1 MKRKVVLAFL
11 LTGALVLSGCS
22 KTNNSNET
30 SSGSTSTD
38 SSAQGIDVS
47 NMFSDRD
54 KEIGYDEE
62 NSTVIKLSD
71 DSTTCDSDA
80 VQISG
85 NTVTIIDEGTYIL
98 SGTLTDGMVIVD
110 AEDTDKVQ
118 LVLDGVDITSAE
130 SAAIY
135 VREADKVFITTASD
149 SQNTLTNGG
158 TYTAI
163 DDNNID
169 AAIFSKSD
177 LTLNGAGS
185 LTITAKAGHG
195 VVSKDDLVLTS
206 GTYQIDA
213 ASHGLSGKDSVRIA
227 SGSYT
232 IVSGKDGIHAEN
244 ADDTSLGFVYLA
256 DGTFDIT
263 SDGDGISAGNWLQ
276 ADGGVYTVKAGGGSE
291 NVQKSDGEWQFGPG
305 QQTESTDTTEE
316 DTVSM
321 KAIKA
326 AGELILKGGKYS
338 LDSADDTIHSNAN
351 ITISDGE
358 FTLASGDDGIHA
370 DSATTISG
378 GTIDITESYEGIEGL
393 SIDIT
398 GGETYVSGPTNDG
411 NSALDYNG
419 TGTVTGGIFIAAGS
433 SGMAENFGDSS
444 TQGVMMVTMN
454 SQAAGSA
461 VSLSD
466 SSGNELVSWTPEKEY
481 TSVIIS
487 CPEITTGQ
495 EYTLTTGSDTT
506 QITMDSIVYGS
517 GSGMGGN
524 PGNGGGPGNG
534 GDMGQKPDDG
544 NGTGKGSGDGG
555 NMGTPPEKS

>member
-195 VVSKDDLVLTS
+195 VVSKAEHIRLTRHHMDYPEKTVSASPAEVIQLYPEKMEFMRKMQMTPALDLS
-206 GTYQIDA
+206 I
-213 ASHGLSGKDSVRIA
+213 
-227 SGSYT
+227 
-232 IVSGKDGIHAEN
+232 
-244 ADDTSLGFVYLA
+244 
-256 DGTFDIT
+256 
-263 SDGDGISAGNWLQ
+263 W
-276 ADGGVYTVKAGGGSE
+276 
-291 NVQKSDGEWQFGPG
+291 
-305 QQTESTDTTEE
+305 QTERLISHLTGMESAQETGFRQMVVSTRSKQEAAVKMSRKVTEN
-316 DTVSM
+316 
-321 KAIKA
+321 
-326 AGELILKGGKYS
+326 GS
-338 LDSADDTIHSNAN
+338 LDLDSRQRVPIRQRKTLSA
-351 ITISDGE
+351 
-358 FTLASGDDGIHA
+358 
-370 DSATTISG
+370 
-378 GTIDITESYEGIEGL
+378 
-393 SIDIT
+393 
-398 GGETYVSGPTNDG
+398 
-411 NSALDYNG
+411 
-419 TGTVTGGIFIAAGS
+419 
-433 SGMAENFGDSS
+433 
-444 TQGVMMVTMN
+444 
-454 SQAAGSA
+454 
-461 VSLSD
+461 
-466 SSGNELVSWTPEKEY
+466 
-481 TSVIIS
+481 
-487 CPEITTGQ
+487 
-495 EYTLTTGSDTT
+495 
-506 QITMDSIVYGS
+506 
-517 GSGMGGN
+517 
-524 PGNGGGPGNG
+524 
-534 GDMGQKPDDG
+534 
-544 NGTGKGSGDGG
+544 
-555 NMGTPPEKS
+555 

>member
-206 GTYQIDA
+206 RTYQIDA

-444 TQGVMMVTMN
+444 TQGVMMVTVN

-466 SSGNELVSWTPEKEY
+466 RSGNELVSWTPEKEY

>member
-118 LVLDGVDITSAE
+118 LVLNGVDITSAE

-149 SQNTLTNGG
+149 SKNTLTNGG

-291 NVQKSDGEWQFGPG
+291 NVQKSDGEWQFGTG
-305 QQTESTDTTEE
+305 QQDREYRYDRGRYCQHESNQ
-316 DTVSM
+316 
-321 KAIKA
+321 
-326 AGELILKGGKYS
+326 GGRI
-338 LDSADDTIHSNAN
+338 DS
-351 ITISDGE
+351 E
-358 FTLASGDDGIHA
+358 RRKVF
-370 DSATTISG
+370 
-378 GTIDITESYEGIEGL
+378 
-393 SIDIT
+393 
-398 GGETYVSGPTNDG
+398 
-411 NSALDYNG
+411 
-419 TGTVTGGIFIAAGS
+419 
-433 SGMAENFGDSS
+433 FG
-444 TQGVMMVTMN
+444 QRG
-454 SQAAGSA
+454 
-461 VSLSD
+461 
-466 SSGNELVSWTPEKEY
+466 
-481 TSVIIS
+481 
-487 CPEITTGQ
+487 
-495 EYTLTTGSDTT
+495 
-506 QITMDSIVYGS
+506 
-517 GSGMGGN
+517 
-524 PGNGGGPGNG
+524 
-534 GDMGQKPDDG
+534 
-544 NGTGKGSGDGG
+544 
-555 NMGTPPEKS
+555 

>member
-47 NMFSDRD
+47 NMFSERD

-206 GTYQIDA
+206 RTYQIDA

-227 SGSYT
+227 GGSYT

-444 TQGVMMVTMN
+444 TQGVMMVTVN